1 MSATIE
7 LLGKQ
12 HQEVLAQLAEVENRL
27 QGGDHTAAAGL
38 AAYLHREVIQH
49 FALEEQALFPI
60 LARHL
65 SPRQGPLAVMNA
77 EHASFRELLSGLD
90 AAVSAPD
97 PRRGESCAHEIIDL
111 LRSHIAKEDQVLFPM
126 ALQLL
131 RPDEQCE
138 VDAQAAAL
146 ETPAPPAHA

>member
-1 MSATIE
+1 MSTTIE

-12 HQEVLAQLAEVENRL
+12 HQEVLAQLAEVERRL
-27 QGGDHTAAAGL
+27 QGGDHAAAAGL
-38 AAYLHREVIQH
+38 AAYLQREVIQH
-49 FALEEQALFPI
+49 FALEEQALFPV

-65 SPRQGPLAVMNA
+65 GQTEGPLAVMNS
-77 EHASFRELLSGLD
+77 EHASFRELLGSLD
-90 AAVSAPD
+90 AAVRARD
-97 PRRGESCAHEIIDL
+97 PGREESCAHEIIDL

-146 ETPAPPAHA
+146 ETPAPPAPA